1 MLLRIPA
8 PSLVNF
14 AYGTITLSG
23 LAFQRCSTIHSLG
36 CRRSFNPIRINP
48 VVWAPPLSLA
58 ATQRIAFAFFSS
70 AYLDVS
76 IQQVRCLTL
85 SIHAKS
91 LDLYSSRFP
100 HSDIPGSS
108 LTSSS
113 PRLFAGSHALLRLI
127 SPRHPP
133 IALSL
138 FMFCFSYSF
147 SLIVVFHNIH

>member
-1 MLLRIPA
+1 MLLRIPT

-14 AYGTITLSG
+14 IYGTITLSR
-23 LAFQRCSTIHSLG
+23 AASQRSSTIHSLG
-36 CRRSFNPIRINP
+36 YRRSFNPIRINP
-48 VVWAPPLSLA
+48 VVWAPPRSLA
-58 ATQRIAFAFFSS
+58 ATWRIAFAFFSS

-76 IQQVRCLTL
+76 IQQVRYLTL
-85 SIHAKS
+85 CIHVKP

-100 HSDIPGSS
+100 YSDIPGSL

-113 PRLFAGSHALLRLI
+113 PRLFAGSHVLLRLI

-138 FMFCFSYSF
+138 FMFFFSYS